1 MRNRSDQILDQ
12 WDADQE
18 DQNNLA
24 MASTI
29 DMHMGQ
35 MFPNRKAAQDL
46 AQRMAGV
53 NTAGNFL
60 RDLGAARLGTT
71 QAARMGRV
79 DPAEMLRE
87 KLVGSMTNR
96 LGQVG
101 QEGGPGSMSDVFNE
115 FNPAMSLMG
124 GQPYE
129 PRQDPMAFMKD
140 RGAFSKALAMI
151 FAQNGQQVDPTAINR
166 TADAFFDQKSPQQQA
181 GGPQSIGD
189 AAQALKS
196 SSENPLFSALGIM
209 PGSSAQDIESVIQRR
224 MAPDSGSP
232 LSPDDLRKLVDYA
245 KNKRAVDPEWG
256 KNIGPEG
263 MFAHKN
269 LSELLNLAPG
279 KDPMEAIRAVQDRN
293 KQQRTG
299 NSQRFQENPNSLMDY
314 LRLMWGP

>member
-12 WDADQE
+12 WESDQE

-71 QAARMGRV
+71 QAARMGRL

-101 QEGGPGSMSDVFNE
+101 QAGGPGSMSDVFAE

-129 PRQDPMAFMKD
+129 PRQDPMAAFKD
-140 RGAFSKALAMI
+140 PQMLARLLH
-151 FAQNGQQVDPTAINR
+151 FTKVQNGLQSDPNQAMQDVSALFPQAAKGQPEN
-166 TADAFFDQKSPQQQA
+166 PQQRSLVQAA
-181 GGPQSIGD
+181 GGVN
-189 AAQALKS
+189 AAAS
-196 SSENPLFSALGIM
+196 NPLLSLLKITPDTSPATISDLIQSRQSSTSPMSEEELQQIVSFARDMEKVKPGWSNPASWFSNNEATPSEDNGQLLMRLLGM
-209 PGSSAQDIESVIQRR
+209 KPGGKVTDAIKQINLEDIKRRQRSDA
-224 MAPDSGSP
+224 MLMNPYGFSSGS
-232 LSPDDLRKLVDYA
+232 
-245 KNKRAVDPEWG
+245 
-256 KNIGPEG
+256 
-263 MFAHKN
+263 
-269 LSELLNLAPG
+269 
-279 KDPMEAIRAVQDRN
+279 
-293 KQQRTG
+293 
-299 NSQRFQENPNSLMDY
+299 
-314 LRLMWGP
+314 